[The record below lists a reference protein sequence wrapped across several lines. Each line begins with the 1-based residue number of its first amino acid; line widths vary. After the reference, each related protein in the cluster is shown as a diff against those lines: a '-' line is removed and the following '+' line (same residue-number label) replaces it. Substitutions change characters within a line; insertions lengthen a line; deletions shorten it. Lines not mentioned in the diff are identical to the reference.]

1 MIGWEE
7 VKIAKL
13 WSPLRSQRSSVV
25 HIMCLFELEAIL
37 DELCAF

>member
-7 VKIAKL
+7 VQIAKL
-13 WSPLRSQRSSVV
+13 WNHLRSQRSSVV
-25 HIMCLFELEAIL
+25 HIMCLFELETTL